1 MLSRYSRWDPIN
13 DNILRPNPYN
23 SLTNPSLRR
32 NAYNIIPKNIHQIW
46 LKKQPIPDKT
56 QNMQKTIQ

>member
-1 MLSRYSRWDPIN
+1 MEMISRYSRWDPIN

-46 LKKQPIPDKT
+46 LKK
-56 QNMQKTIQ
+56 